1 VQRLNDADDRGVVA
15 TMVAVLMAALIAV
28 LAIVADVGLLYAER
42 RQLQNGADAAVLA
55 VALDCPTPGG
65 CGTKRPLA
73 ESYADANVSKRG
85 STERLLLDA
94 NGFCGQGGGL
104 PSCPTT
110 TGMGPWDCRPVP
122 SGPLAANYVQV
133 RTETEVGGGN
143 LLPAGF
149 SRIFGMASIGPVRAC
164 ARASWG
170 GPSGL
175 RAQLPLGISLCEFQK
190 QSPVMPPFTAE
201 MEKIVYFH
209 GKASPCKTSSSGS
222 DLPGGFGWLN
232 TNEDCQATTDTSGW
246 VADKTGASAPN
257 SCSNAEL
264 QSLVGQIVN
273 VPIFDMTNG
282 LSGSNGRYHIVGYAA
297 FYLTGYRFPS
307 STPVKS
313 ILTGQQPCGGSDSCI
328 SGVFTIDPTPTS
340 GTVGGPSMGVTVV
353 QMSG

>member
-1 VQRLNDADDRGVVA
+1 
-15 TMVAVLMAALIAV
+15 MVAILMAALIAV

-42 RQLQNGADAAVLA
+42 RQLQNGADAAALA
-55 VALDCPTPGG
+55 VALDCPTPAG
-65 CGTKRPLA
+65 CSSKQPLA
-73 ESYADANVSKRG
+73 EDYADANVSKNG
-85 STERLLLDA
+85 STERLLRKPDNSLDPD
-94 NGFCGQGGGL
+94 GFCGQGGGL

-110 TGMGPWDCRPVP
+110 SGMGPWDCRPVP
-122 SGPLAANYVQV
+122 WGPLGANYVQV
-133 RTETEVGGGN
+133 RTETEVDGGN
-143 LLPAGF
+143 LLPRAF
-149 SRIFGMASIGPVRAC
+149 SGIFNIFTGGTETTMGPVRAC

-190 QSPVMPPFTAE
+190 QSPVMPPFTPD

-209 GKASPCKTSSSGS
+209 GSASPCKTSNSGS

-246 VADKTGASAPN
+246 VDDKTGASAPN

-264 QSLVGQIVN
+264 QSMIGQIVN

-282 LSGSNGRYHIVGYAA
+282 LTGSNGQYHIVGYAA

-307 STPVKS
+307 ATPVDS
-313 ILTGQQPCGGSDSCI
+313 ILTKQQPCKGSDSCI

-340 GTVGGPSMGVTVV
+340 GTIGGPSMGVTVV